1 MKLTEYLQ
9 SYYGLSR
16 EDFNKLPKRVK
27 SVLRQYHATYNQ
39 NLQKIDKPADSKY
52 KVPMPL
58 DHLLEICK
66 RPVPVLTKEECEKLE
81 TEYNDLLNDLT
92 SKFIDN
98 VTEKIED
105 MDSDSLSLSAQIYVP
120 KSYVPYWYDENY
132 EYVDLSSTNGLE
144 KFVKYELDNQL
155 EKCNV
160 DDIGQ
165 MIPDATS
172 WPLYLD
178 VPDYGSIDP
187 ESLFITD
194 GYGGNFSD
202 DYLSY
207 LTEQVLSPEHFDVP
221 LKLYFYQELDD
232 MTQRE
237 LETPENFVNK
247 ITKWLKDHP
256 DKSLYDE
263 DAPYNLADR
272 MFEWMC
278 DADNY
283 SDYDGELYDVITE
296 KIADLWNERYYPR
309 AKILLEI
316 QKKQADN
323 TED

>member
-16 EDFNKLPKRVK
+16 EDFNKLPKRAK

-39 NLQKIDKPADSKY
+39 NLQKFDKPTDYKY
-52 KVPMPL
+52 KVPMSL

-92 SKFIDN
+92 SKFVDD

-172 WPLYLD
+172 WPFYLD

-194 GYGGNFSD
+194 GNGGNFSD
-202 DYLSY
+202 DYLNY
-207 LTEQVLSPEHFDVP
+207 LTEQVLSPENFDVP

-309 AKILLEI
+309 AKMLLEM
-316 QKKQADN
+316 QDRQAN
-323 TED
+323 NVED

>member
-27 SVLRQYHATYNQ
+27 SVLRQYHATYDQ
-39 NLQKIDKPADSKY
+39 NLQKFDKPADYKY
-52 KVPMPL
+52 KVPMSL

-81 TEYNDLLNDLT
+81 TEYNDLLNNLT

-98 VTEKIED
+98 VTENIED
-105 MDSDSLSLSAQIYVP
+105 MDSDSLSLSAQIYVSKP
-120 KSYVPYWYDENY
+120 DVPYWYDENY

-155 EKCNV
+155 EKCNI

-194 GYGGNFSD
+194 GNGGNFSD
-202 DYLSY
+202 DYLNY
-207 LTEQVLSPEHFDVP
+207 LTEQVLSPENFDVP

-309 AKILLEI
+309 AKMLLEM
-316 QKKQADN
+316 QDRQAN
-323 TED
+323 NVED